1 MKRLFAFIGALMALA
16 ACNNGFIDGPAAP
29 VSDGQVMVNLTINRS
44 DVFGASPDTKASVK
58 DDWADG
64 DVIFVFFKGVAA
76 PKYLELKYNGG
87 DWTSTLK
94 NGLSEADLT
103 GAEDKKMTAV
113 YLPYGSGA
121 TVASDNGRFIFN
133 NLTYYG
139 VFLQTEQVRYS
150 FESDELGGVLNMSA
164 PAFEDGGK
172 YVHFDISGYDDEHFY
187 TLSQEYVT
195 PLVFTGVSA
204 SGELDYIVG
213 KKGSPMIG
221 YVDAT
226 GSFMGFSGILSAAAV
241 GEELDYQFS
250 VNDETACVLY
260 TRDAGNKTLSSSK
273 YIGIGDISSTTTWK
287 ATEYVDLGIVDESG
301 DNVLWAKKNLGATAE
316 IGEGCFGN
324 LYAYM
329 RTDGHKM
336 IYTIED
342 PERWFYNVYMEDGYE
357 FSSENYEANTNIG
370 DPATAE
376 LFGLWRLPSIKELR
390 ALLESCDNSVINN
403 DGPIDEKGVYF
414 YNAKDASKKIFMPR
428 AVCYDYS
435 HTRGWG
441 FYWSGSENHAIL
453 NLSTL
458 AIAGTYSYYAGR
470 SVRPVFSMKLMK
482 AATEGVVMP
491 TSSTT
496 GKINGYSYVDMGTGV
511 KWATMNVGADS
522 ETDTGDYFA
531 WGETEPKSTYL
542 GANYKFLDVPDGVDL
557 DEENAWLYF
566 NKYTYPD
573 GQGGYGVIWYNG
585 DEFVGD
591 GKTEFSEYG
600 YEDDAARQNWGSTW
614 RTPTVDEWNYLRTRS
629 NYSWTDDYKG
639 TGIAGFIFV
648 SEVKGYE
655 GNTLF
660 LPAAGGYDADDLQ
673 DSNSF
678 CIYWSS
684 SIYTVDCN
692 QALGIINNETDDDM
706 TFRFAYFY
714 RAYGLSVRAVS
725 D

>member
-1 MKRLFAFIGALMALA
+1 MKKLFAIIGAMVALA
-16 ACNNGFIDGPAAP
+16 ACNNSIIEEPAAP
-29 VSDGQVMVNLTINRS
+29 VGDSQGIKVNLTINRT
-44 DVFGASPDTKASVK
+44 DAFDASPDTKATVK
-58 DDWADG
+58 KAWADG
-64 DVIFVFFKGVAA
+64 DVIFVFFKDIAA
-76 PKYLELKYNGG
+76 PKYLEMKYVEGV
-87 DWTSTLK
+87 WTPTMK
-94 NGLSEADLT
+94 NDLSGTDLA
-103 GAEDKKMTAV
+103 GAADKKMTAV
-113 YLPYGSGA
+113 YLPYGSNA

-139 VFLQTEQVRYS
+139 VFLQTELVRYS
-150 FESDELGGVLNMSA
+150 FESDELGGVLNMA
-164 PAFEDGGK
+164 ALTFGDGGK

-187 TLSQEYVT
+187 TLSQENVI

-204 SGELDYIVG
+204 DGKLDYMVG
-213 KKGSPMIG
+213 KKGSPVIG
-221 YVDAT
+221 YNDAT
-226 GSFMGFSGILSAAAV
+226 GSFMSFSGILSAAAV

-250 VNDETACVLY
+250 VNDETASVLY
-260 TRDAGNKTLSSSK
+260 TRDAGKKTLSSSK
-273 YIGIGDISSTTTWK
+273 YIGIGNISSAATWK
-287 ATEYVDLGIVDESG
+287 ATEYVDLGIVNESG

-342 PERWFYNVYMEDGYE
+342 PERWVYNVYMEDGYE

-403 DGPIDEKGVYF
+403 DGPIDDKGVYF
-414 YNAKDASKKIFMPR
+414 YNAKDASKFIFMPM

-441 FYWSGSENHAIL
+441 FYWSDSENQTNQTIL
-453 NLSTL
+453 NLSTM
-458 AIAGTYSYYAGR
+458 AIERISRYYGGR
-470 SVRPVFSMKLMK
+470 SVRPVFSMSLLK
-482 AATEGVVMP
+482 AAAEGVVMP

-496 GKINGYSYVDMGTGV
+496 GKINGYSFVDMGTGV

-542 GANYKFLDVPDGVDL
+542 ATNYKFLDIPDGVVV
-557 DEENAWLYF
+557 DESNALKYF
-566 NKYTYPD
+566 SKYTCPD
-573 GQGGYGVIWYNG
+573 GHTDGIWYNG

-591 GKTEFSEYG
+591 GKTELSDYG
-600 YEDDAARQNWGSTW
+600 YVDDAARQNWGSTW
-614 RTPTVDEWNYLRTRS
+614 RTPTVNEWNYLKTRS
-629 NYSWTDDYKG
+629 DYSWTDDYKG

-648 SEVKGYE
+648 SKVKGYE
-655 GNTLF
+655 GNSIF
-660 LPAAGGYDADDLQ
+660 LPVTGCYYEDKLYN
-673 DSNSF
+673 SNF
-678 CIYWSS
+678 CVYWPSS
-684 SIYTVDCN
+684 VSTSDCN
-692 QALGIINNETDDDM
+692 RTDGEMIGYYSWLYRMYGIP
-706 TFRFAYFY
+706 
-714 RAYGLSVRAVS
+714 VRAVS